1 MNEEFIQE
9 RLGTAENKSKVWNCF
24 DYVHDGIIEASAG
37 TGKTYTLQSIVLKLL
52 VEKRVESVT
61 NLLLVTFTEKA
72 AGELKDRIR
81 AILEEAEI
89 LPSDFDEV
97 TICTIHAFCR
107 ELLSEYA
114 FENGVP
120 RTLEIGGSE
129 ADLIHRAVRTT
140 LLSEKFEE
148 KYARV
153 LTDKEKIE
161 QIASADELVAKAQE
175 MLANGA
181 KVQPMTGEVSQA
193 IVNDLVEWSK
203 DEVERLKAEAFMLT
217 YDDLIKKAN
226 EVIEREA
233 AREAAGEKSALLES
247 VRRRYRV
254 ALVDEFQDTNAK
266 QWNIFKSIFS
276 SNVNKLEGEDA
287 PNPRQG
293 FLLVVGDPKQAI
305 YGFQGADI
313 ETYLKARNEICE
325 EQERQSLSFT
335 YRSSKELVDAFN
347 IFFGKGTSWF
357 KGMGAGSSTI
367 EYTRVE
373 YPKGNKRFEG
383 YENKTGRGV
392 VTLLE
397 SLPRG
402 TELPGN
408 TSGGFGNVGVCL
420 PTFAR
425 NAAREMK
432 YLYALPKESRIE
444 YGDMCV
450 LVRSRADAQTV
461 RATLTA
467 EGVPCTYYQERGV
480 FSAEEAEM
488 LIALFDF
495 LGAPSQSGRLAALLL
510 TPLFNVP
517 LSQLNAKL
525 FTMPE
530 ALMCLLDRWQEYCKA
545 QRWGL
550 LFESVMNETCL
561 AHPRPNDFGFD
572 RRWSATRQILDEL
585 LQTIAPSALTI
596 SDFAFA
602 LRSWRTQDRAGDEN
616 AALRQIE
623 NEASSV
629 QIMTMHASKGLEF
642 KAVFF
647 AGGFSN
653 VSHLSKKER
662 SEKAEEYAKDVA
674 ECKRLFYVAL
684 TRAEYLLYLPW
695 SQEATHARTKKDESI
710 VSGLGSEDAPLFDKG
725 FLADGIRTYFQSLG
739 QNPDEKVISW
749 NNIKTA
755 ANESQRIDEA
765 TTATTSTEKV
775 PRIYE
780 VEDVRNRRLHCDSF
794 TSMKNH
800 YSAPTILPEQGR
812 AMDEDEVMEVEDETG
827 KPPRTTLLPRTSFSG
842 SVFHEIMATLCSGDE
857 SKGRAGFAIGNVPRD
872 EALAENSPLLAIV
885 RRTMNHNALKN
896 RTSPEG
902 DSTEQT
908 LARMVYNALN
918 TPITF
923 GTRQIFLK
931 DISASNRLA
940 EVSFAMDEGDILGA
954 ALSPHREGVF
964 NGAIDL
970 LIRPDGPSGP
980 IYFIDW
986 KTNYLSSYSPAVLST
1001 AIHETL
1007 YPLQYKL
1014 YTLAAARWLGT
1025 SSLAGL
1031 AYLFVRG
1038 GEFDASP
1045 SGVYSLP
1052 ITPAFLTDCAA
1063 TIRDA
1068 LLTQPQ

>member
-1 MNEEFIQE
+1 MSEEFIKE
-9 RLGTAENKSKVWNCF
+9 RLGAADDKSKVWNCF

-89 LPSDFDEV
+89 LPPDFDEV

-120 RTLEIGGSE
+120 MALEIGGSE

-140 LLSEKFEE
+140 LLGKKFEE
-148 KYARV
+148 KYGATFR
-153 LTDKEKIE
+153 DKGKIG

-175 MLANGA
+175 VLGEKKA
-181 KVQPMTGEVSQA
+181 KKAKAIGGEESQG

-217 YDDLIKKAN
+217 YDDLITKAN
-226 EVIEREA
+226 DVIEREA
-233 AREAAGEKSALLES
+233 AREAGGEKSALLES
-247 VRRRYRV
+247 IRRRYRI
-254 ALVDEFQDTNAK
+254 ALVDEFQDTNTK

-276 SNVNKLEGEDA
+276 SRVNRVEGEDA

-313 ETYLKARNEICE
+313 ATYLKARNEICK

-335 YRSSKELVDAFN
+335 YRSSKELVEAFN

-357 KGMGAGSSTI
+357 KGMGAGDSTI
-367 EYTRVE
+367 EYEPVE
-373 YPKGNKRFEG
+373 YPEGNKRFEG

-397 SLPRG
+397 ALPQG
-402 TELPGN
+402 VELPG
-408 TSGGFGNVGVCL
+408 SKAGGYGNVAVCL

-432 YLYALPKESRIE
+432 YLYSRPKESQIDYR
-444 YGDMCV
+444 DMCV
-450 LVRSRADAQTV
+450 LVRKKTEAQTV
-461 RATLTA
+461 REVLTA

-495 LGAPSQSGRLAALLL
+495 LGAPSQHGRLAALLL

-525 FTMPE
+525 FKMPE
-530 ALMCLLDRWQEYCKA
+530 PLMRLLDRWQEYCKA
-545 QRWGL
+545 RRWGL
-550 LFESVMNETCL
+550 LFESVMSETCL
-561 AHPRPNDFGFD
+561 AHPQSGDFGFD
-572 RRWSATRQILDEL
+572 RRWSATRQILDKL
-585 LQTIAPSALTI
+585 LQRVASSALTI
-596 SDFAFA
+596 ADFALA
-602 LRSWRTQDRAGDEN
+602 LRSWRVQDRAGSHSGEESG
-616 AALRQIE
+616 LRQIE

-642 KAVFF
+642 KAVFL
-647 AGGFSN
+647 AGGF
-653 VSHLSKKER
+653 
-662 SEKAEEYAKDVA
+662 APPQKD
-674 ECKRLFYVAL
+674 EDKDEFKRLFYVAL

-695 SQEATHARTKKDESI
+695 SQEATHARTKKDETI
-710 VSGLGSEDAPLFDKG
+710 VSGIGSYGAPLFDGG
-725 FLADGIRTYFQSLG
+725 FLAEGIRTHFQSLR
-739 QNPDEKVISW
+739 QNPDEKVVAW
-749 NNIKTA
+749 NDIKTA
-755 ANESQRIDEA
+755 ANASEGTEEA
-765 TTATTSTEKV
+765 PAKTAAEKA
-775 PRIYE
+775 PQIYE
-780 VEDVRNRRLHCDSF
+780 VDDVRNHRLHCDSF

-800 YSAPTILPEQGR
+800 YSAPTILPEQAR
-812 AMDEDEVMEVEDETG
+812 ALDEDEVMAIEDETG
-827 KPPRTTLLPRTSFSG
+827 QPPRTTLLPRTSFSG

-857 SKGRAGFAIGNVPRD
+857 SKGLTGFAIGNVPRN
-872 EALAENSPLLAIV
+872 EALAEDSPLLAIV
-885 RRTMNHNALKN
+885 RRTMNNNALKN

-908 LARMVYNALN
+908 LARMAYNALN

-931 DISASNRLA
+931 DISVSNRLA

-954 ALSPHREGVF
+954 ALSPPREGVF

-970 LIRPDGPSGP
+970 LIRPDGPRGP

-986 KTNYLSSYSPAVLST
+986 KTNFLSSYSPAAIST
-1001 AIHETL
+1001 AIQETL

-1014 YTLAAARWLGT
+1014 YTLAAARWLGAT
-1025 SSLAGL
+1025 SLAGL

-1038 GEFDASP
+1038 GEFGASP

-1052 ITPAFLTDCAA
+1052 ITPAFLANCATTLRA
-1063 TIRDA
+1063 T
-1068 LLTQPQ
+1068 LLAQPQ